1 MKNNTTIKQTK
12 YKTTNGVQK
21 LPTGKYRIRKTING
35 VKYSVNFTKRKDAV
49 NYLILMTKEVAIS
62 C

>member
-1 MKNNTTIKQTK
+1 MKNNTTINQLK

-35 VKYSVNFTKRKDAV
+35 IKYSCNFTKRKDAV
-49 NYLILMTKEVAIS
+49 NYLTLMTKEIATS